1 MAGHEDHFRSEATGT
16 AEKKGRFV
24 SLGEIS
30 PVEMLP
36 GLEFQPVLG
45 ERTMVNFVSFGP
57 HAEAP
62 HHAHEE
68 EQIVVI
74 LEGEF
79 EFNLDGE
86 VRTMRAG
93 DVAACPAMGA
103 ARRSYQE
110 QHLPRN
116 GRFHAAPED
125 PPRSGPDRGLIGYRS
140 PAGGLEPAAR
150 RPDIPPSTGS
160 AIPVMKPARG

>member
-93 DVAACPAMGA
+93 DVALVPPWVPHGA
-103 ARRSYQE
+103 RTKNNTCRE
-110 QHLPRN
+110 MDV
-116 GRFHAAPED
+116 FT
-125 PPRSGPDRGLIGYRS
+125 PPRKTLLDLVPTED
-140 PAGGLEPAAR
+140 
-150 RPDIPPSTGS
+150 
-160 AIPVMKPARG
+160 